1 MAKGAFLAV
10 KRGKLGDSVGYNV
23 TNSNNKDKQGWRIYQ
38 PVVRNP
44 QTDGQMVQRIKLTAV
59 NNLYRSLKEVI
70 KRGFEGKA
78 YGDPSRRAW
87 LKMALGQSFDAGPW
101 LPKSSQVPAPI
112 MQVPLTVG
120 SLRPVVVQFD
130 PDDGYY
136 YSDIVVSQAFGESS
150 TISDLSLAMINA
162 GYQAGDQV
170 TVITGRVAGG
180 TGFEWDVR
188 SFIIDPQDTRT
199 GRSLGFYFD
208 YLSLGAQGYMA
219 TIYGGFANPGACAI
233 AVSRD
238 GDGVYLRSTSYL
250 AVGDAIKA
258 LYYGPAMYIAAKVS
272 YMVSAAK
279 DTNWPIQPSRAG
291 VASYT
296 TTAADGT
303 PVTLAGVSQTDGYW
317 VVVSDA
323 GEEYFVK
330 CTDTR
335 NAAYNAYLVGKTG
348 SALRDVWNPTAP
360 AGATSDSTVNFYTAS
375 DATENQLNLY
385 YFLLSQGFDARG
397 LLGVLPNT

>member
-23 TNSNNKDKQGWRIYQ
+23 TNSNNKVKQGWRIYQ

-70 KRGFEGKA
+70 KRGFEGMA

-101 LPKSSQVPAPI
+101 LPKGSQVPAPI
-112 MQVPLTVG
+112 KQVPLTVG
-120 SLRPVVVQFD
+120 SLAPITTDVGLDWASNLRVTGGTPTTM
-130 PDDGYY
+130 
-136 YSDIVVSQAFGESS
+136 A
-150 TISDLSLAMINA
+150 DLSQVFITN
-162 GYQAGDQV
+162 GYQVGDQV
-170 TVITGRVAGG
+170 TVVQGWQPTDGAFAWV
-180 TGFEWDVR
+180 VQ
-188 SFIIDPQDTRT
+188 SFYVDPTDTRQI
-199 GRSLGFYFD
+199 SAAGFGVSTSEIDGDD
-208 YLSLGAQGYMA
+208 YLILFV
-219 TIYGGFANPGACAI
+219 YGHQPNALAI

-250 AVGDAIKA
+250 SIDPAIET
-258 LYYGPAMYIAAKVS
+258 LFYGPAMYIAAKVS

-303 PVTLAGVSQTDGYW
+303 PVTLAGVSQTGGYW
-317 VVVSDA
+317 VVVNDA
-323 GEEYFVK
+323 GEEFFVK
-330 CTDTR
+330 GTDVRSIT
-335 NAAYNAYLVGKTG
+335 YNRYLIAKTG
-348 SALRDVWNPTAP
+348 TRLDEVWSNTAP
-360 AGATSDSTVNFYTAS
+360 SGATSDSTVNFDAGS
-375 DATENQLNLY
+375 EATESQLNLY
-385 YFLLSQGFDARG
+385 YFLLSQGFDSRA
-397 LLGVLPNT
+397 LLGALQQ

>member
-120 SLRPVVVQFD
+120 SLRPVTVTWDQVD
-130 PDDGYY
+130 SYMATNITVP
-136 YSDIVVSQAFGESS
+136 SDAPS
-150 TISDLSLAMINA
+150 TMSDLSLLFIDA

-170 TVITGRVAGG
+170 TVIVGWIPADGAFTWAY
-180 TGFEWDVR
+180 R
-188 SFIIDPQDTRT
+188 SFYLDVQDTRT
-199 GRSLGFYFD
+199 LASVGLYADVDNSSPHHLH
-208 YLSLGAQGYMA
+208 LSL
-219 TIYGGFANPGACAI
+219 TERPFPLACAI

-250 AVGDAIKA
+250 AVADAIQA

-303 PVTLAGVSQTDGYW
+303 PVTLAGVSQTGGYW
-317 VVVSDA
+317 VVVNDA
-323 GEEYFVK
+323 GEEFYVK
-330 CTDTR
+330 GTDVRSIT
-335 NAAYNAYLVGKTG
+335 YNRYLIAKTG
-348 SALRDVWNPTAP
+348 TRLDEVWSNTAP
-360 AGATSDSTVNFYTAS
+360 AGATSDSTVNFDAS
-375 DATENQLNLY
+375 SEATESQLNLY
-385 YFLLSQGFDARG
+385 YFLLSQGFDARA
-397 LLGVLPNT
+397 LLGALQQ

>member
-120 SLRPVVVQFD
+120 SLRPVVVQYD

-136 YSDIVVSQAFGESS
+136 YSDINVDQTFGESS
-150 TISDLSLAMINA
+150 TISDASLAMINA

-170 TVITGRVAGG
+170 TVITGRIAGE

-208 YLSLGAQGYMA
+208 FLSFGAQGYKA
-219 TIYGGFANPGACAI
+219 IIYGGFANPGACAI

-303 PVTLAGVSQTDGYW
+303 PVTLAGVSQTGGYW
-317 VVVSDA
+317 VVVNDA
-323 GEEYFVK
+323 GEEYFIK
-330 CTDTR
+330 GTDVRSIT
-335 NAAYNAYLVGKTG
+335 YNRYLIAKTG
-348 SALRDVWNPTAP
+348 TRLDEVWSNTAP
-360 AGATSDSTVNFYTAS
+360 AGATSDSTVNFDAGS
-375 DATENQLNLY
+375 EATESQLNLY
-385 YFLLSQGFDARG
+385 YFLLSQGFDARA
-397 LLGVLPNT
+397 LLGALQQ

>member
-23 TNSNNKDKQGWRIYQ
+23 TNSNSKDKQGWRIYQ

-101 LPKSSQVPAPI
+101 LPKGSQVPAPI
-112 MQVPLTVG
+112 KQVPLTVG
-120 SLRPVVVQFD
+120 SLTPITVRWAAQEQLLLTSLRSLQTD
-130 PDDGYY
+130 
-136 YSDIVVSQAFGESS
+136 SIRTMA
-150 TISDLSLAMINA
+150 DLSQFFIDN
-162 GYQAGDQV
+162 GYQYGDQV
-170 TVITGRVAGG
+170 TFIMGYIPANGAFAWRVVSFFIDLSDGRAFDTTLNMAIGDDGG
-180 TGFEWDVR
+180 DV
-188 SFIIDPQDTRT
+188 
-199 GRSLGFYFD
+199 YFTAD
-208 YLSLGAQGYMA
+208 GINVTAM
-219 TIYGGFANPGACAI
+219 AI

-250 AVGDAIKA
+250 GLNPAIEA

-303 PVTLAGVSQTDGYW
+303 PITLAGVSQTDGYW

-330 CTDTR
+330 GGDVRSITYNRYLIAKSGTR
-335 NAAYNAYLVGKTG
+335 L
-348 SALRDVWNPTAP
+348 DEVWSNTAP
-360 AGATSDSTVNFYTAS
+360 AGATSDSTVIFSGGT
-375 DATENQLNLY
+375 DATEDQLNLY
-385 YFLLSQGFDARG
+385 HFLLSQGFDSRA
-397 LLGVLPNT
+397 LLGVLEQ